1 MDNLAKQQHPQKKP
15 PCDKHATSTD
25 KWRYTIYTT
34 ILLLILFNPWTY
46 KLVNKLL
53 SNFIGAIASKD
64 GCPTLLGFG
73 IHAAIFTI
81 IVRLLMDMNI

>member
-1 MDNLAKQQHPQKKP
+1 MDNLVKKQKKIE
-15 PCDKHATSTD
+15 CHKATTSSD
-25 KWRYTIYTT
+25 KWRFTFYTT

-53 SNFIGAIASKD
+53 SNIVGPIAGKE

-73 IHAAIFTI
+73 IHAIIFTI
-81 IVRLLMDMNI
+81 IIRFLMDMNI

>member
-1 MDNLAKQQHPQKKP
+1 MDNLVKEQKKP
-15 PCDKHATSTD
+15 ECRKPTTSND
-25 KWRYTIYTT
+25 KWRFTIYTT
-34 ILLLILFNPWTY
+34 ILLLILFNPLIY

-53 SNFIGAIASKD
+53 SNFVGAIASKD

>member
-1 MDNLAKQQHPQKKP
+1 
-15 PCDKHATSTD
+15 
-25 KWRYTIYTT
+25 
-34 ILLLILFNPWTY
+34 LILFNPWTY

-53 SNFIGAIASKD
+53 SNFVGAIASKD

>member
-1 MDNLAKQQHPQKKP
+1 MDNLAKEQKKT
-15 PCDKHATSTD
+15 PCDKHATSSD
-25 KWRYTIYTT
+25 KWRFTIYTT
-34 ILLLILFNPWTY
+34 ILLLILFNPLTY

-53 SNFIGAIASKD
+53 SNFVGSIANKD

-81 IVRLLMDMNI
+81 IIRLLMDMNI